1 MAALEARAV
10 TRVSVSVTR
19 NTDPGKRLNHQPVRR
34 ENLRF
39 LFRRLSISIGV
50 YRRLPAVQG
59 FLRFLSQALAGC
71 LVLGQAAPGYGYP
84 DRPLSLI
91 LPFPWTGS
99 TDIAGVPRLSRLAT
113 VMQTLSPPLT
123 DYLVQQVQQSIA
135 ATLGQPV
142 HVYRRVHG
150 KTNIGTRYV
159 ATAAPDGYTLLF
171 ADNPTIT
178 VAPVRN
184 PGLRTD
190 PVKDL
195 VPVAA
200 FAHMPIAMVAASG
213 PPVPRVREIIERAR
227 RLPDS
232 INYASAGGGTTS
244 HLIGELFRA
253 MSDAKIVHV
262 SYNGSLAALGAIVT
276 SQIEIGFVPLAAVL
290 PFLDGGKVKL
300 MAVGS
305 AARHPILPNVP
316 TIGEAGIPGF
326 AAGGWFGV
334 FAPARTPGVI
344 VSLLNYE
351 INKALSEESLQRAL
365 IAQGL
370 LPAPGTAEDFR
381 ARVEK
386 DRARWAQLL
395 KTIAVSP

>member
-1 MAALEARAV
+1 MRTLALI
-10 TRVSVSVTR
+10 
-19 NTDPGKRLNHQPVRR
+19 
-34 ENLRF
+34 F
-39 LFRRLSISIGV
+39 LL
-50 YRRLPAVQG
+50 L
-59 FLRFLSQALAGC
+59 
-71 LVLGQAAPGYGYP
+71 LGQATSGHAYP
-84 DRPLSLI
+84 DRPLALI

-99 TDIAGVPRLSRLAT
+99 TDIAGVPRFSKLSK
-113 VMQTLSPPLT
+113 VMQTLAPSLT

-142 HVYRRVHG
+142 HVYHRVQG

-178 VAPVRN
+178 LAPVLN
-184 PGLRTD
+184 PGLRFD
-190 PVKDL
+190 PGKDL
-195 VPVAA
+195 VPVAT

-213 PPVPRVREIIERAR
+213 HPVPSVREIIDRAR
-227 RLPDS
+227 RLPGS
-232 INYASAGGGTTS
+232 INYASAGGGSTS

-253 MSDAKIVHV
+253 MSNAKIVHV
-262 SYNGSLAALGAIVT
+262 NYNGSLAALGAIVT

-300 MAVGS
+300 IAVGS
-305 AARHPILPNVP
+305 AARHPVLPNVP
-316 TIGEAGIPGF
+316 TIHEAGIPGF
-326 AAGGWFGV
+326 DASGWFGV
-334 FAPARTPGVI
+334 FAPARTPGAI

-351 INKALSEESLQRAL
+351 INRALSEESLQRAL

-381 ARVEK
+381 ALVEK

-395 KTIAVSP
+395 KAAPGYP